1 MATEENEAERK
12 LRKLGDRLQRG
23 WSKIHALTPE
33 ERSRVRQAPGA
44 QWDQRAALKKQLA
57 EEKERAFDSLAQA
70 ESDQEREQKKRQ
82 QDQSRG
88 HGHSH

>member
-23 WSKIHALTPE
+23 WSKIHALTSE
-33 ERSRVRQAPGA
+33 ERNRVRQAAGA
-44 QWDQRAALKKQLA
+44 QWDQQAQKKLQLA
-57 EEKERAFDSLAQA
+57 EERERAFDSLAQA
-70 ESDQEREQKKRQ
+70 ESDHDREEKKRQ
-82 QDQSRG
+82 KDQSQG